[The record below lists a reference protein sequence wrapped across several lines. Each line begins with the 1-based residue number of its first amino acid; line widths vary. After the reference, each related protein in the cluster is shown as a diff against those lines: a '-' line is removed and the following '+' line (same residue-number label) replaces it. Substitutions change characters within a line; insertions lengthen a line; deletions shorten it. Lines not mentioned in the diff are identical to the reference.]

1 MTLYGLND
9 RTRTYDLY
17 HPKVAFYQTELHP
30 DIIYMVGQAGLEP
43 AMLKATGLQ
52 PAALP
57 IPLTD
62 PYGIIKTPYIDKFG
76 SLVHL
81 QIFECGE

>member
-1 MTLYGLND
+1 
-9 RTRTYDLY
+9 
-17 HPKVAFYQTELHP
+17 
-30 DIIYMVGQAGLEP
+30 MVGQVGLEP
-43 AMLKATGLQ
+43 TMLKATGLQ

-76 SLVHL
+76 SLVRL
-81 QIFECGE
+81 QIFEYEE